1 VRPAPLALKMRTAN
15 KNAKVWLS
23 ACVGLLIAFGLPEL
37 ELGRLIAPGQG
48 IAASLAREAVWWAIA
63 ATLVAYVLLVERRS
77 LSSIGFRRPTP
88 KTVLFGVLAAV
99 LLFATVVF
107 SYSVLF
113 PLLGLKMNQEAVA
126 QITRNPLWVQVSIFI
141 RAAVVEEILYRGYP
155 IERVEELTGYKWLAF
170 LVSVLV
176 FILAHVA
183 YWGGAQLIVVGF
195 GAVILALLYLWRRDL
210 ICNMI
215 AHFLVDLVGFLA
227 AGASRGP

>member
-1 VRPAPLALKMRTAN
+1 
-15 KNAKVWLS
+15 
-23 ACVGLLIAFGLPEL
+23 LLIAFGVPEL
-37 ELGRLIAPGQG
+37 GLGRLMAPGQS

-63 ATLVAYVLLVERRS
+63 AIMIAYVLLIERRS
-77 LSSIGFRRPTP
+77 LSSIGLRHPNR
-88 KTVLFGVLAAV
+88 KTVLFGILAAV

-107 SYSVLF
+107 SYSVIF
-113 PLLGLKMNQEAVA
+113 PLLGLRINQQAVG
-126 QITRNPLWVQVSIFI
+126 QITRNPVWVQVLIFI

-155 IERVEELTGYKWLAF
+155 IERVQELTGFRSIAG

-176 FILAHVA
+176 FVIGHVA

-227 AGASRGP
+227 AGAH